1 MFKLKDRS
9 LIEMKKDRIVK
20 LCVAVIFV
28 SVLVVGGSIAFFRAE
43 TNATSP
49 MSSTNLGIEL
59 MEGKTEEGTQTL
71 SDGTVVLDNVSP
83 GATIDKQL
91 YVENVKES
99 PSYIRVT
106 LTKYWEDADG
116 VKLPEKAAEQIIV
129 DPLDETN
136 WIVQRDKA
144 NDEVIYMYYK
154 APIETGEVTTNFLN
168 QVKIAQ
174 SGADLD
180 NSYTN
185 LKAKV
190 DVEVDAIQQY
200 AAQDAILAEWGLEV
214 AFDQNGMITQVE
226 E

>member
-1 MFKLKDRS
+1 
-9 LIEMKKDRIVK
+9 MKKDRIVK

-106 LTKYWEDADG
+106 LTKYW
-116 VKLPEKAAEQIIV
+116 
-129 DPLDETN
+129 
-136 WIVQRDKA
+136 
-144 NDEVIYMYYK
+144 
-154 APIETGEVTTNFLN
+154 
-168 QVKIAQ
+168 
-174 SGADLD
+174 
-180 NSYTN
+180 
-185 LKAKV
+185 
-190 DVEVDAIQQY
+190 
-200 AAQDAILAEWGLEV
+200 
-214 AFDQNGMITQVE
+214 
-226 E
+226 

>member
-1 MFKLKDRS
+1 
-9 LIEMKKDRIVK
+9 MKKDRIVK

-154 APIETGEVTTNFLN
+154 VPIETGEVTTNFLN

-214 AFDQNGMITQVE
+214 EFNDDGTITYVE

>member
-1 MFKLKDRS
+1 
-9 LIEMKKDRIVK
+9 
-20 LCVAVIFV
+20 
-28 SVLVVGGSIAFFRAE
+28 
-43 TNATSP
+43 